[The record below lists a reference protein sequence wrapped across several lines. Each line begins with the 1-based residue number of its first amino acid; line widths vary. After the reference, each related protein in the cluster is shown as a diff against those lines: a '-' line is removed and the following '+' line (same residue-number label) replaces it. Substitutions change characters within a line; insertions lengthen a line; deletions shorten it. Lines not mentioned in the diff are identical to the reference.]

1 MALDIK
7 PLLSKTLAIYGLSDT
22 DITEIAN
29 TLNLTTLYSDYFG
42 GLAALDAGSA
52 VITGNLALNRN
63 RILDFKTVLRDTLP
77 LVTEIGGNFDSIVQM
92 ITQSTSALQRN
103 VVFTPEIYQGLY
115 AATKVLDLTVSELI
129 PAFES
134 AGIATAQI
142 TGNVEKSL
150 DYIRSIGVDAKKVMG
165 SIVENTDMLNRF
177 SFKEGVLG
185 FTKMAAQA
193 SILKTDM
200 ATIATFADKVF
211 EPEGAIEMAS
221 SFQRLGLY
229 LGDLIDPFTLMDK
242 SLNDPQGL
250 IMSLAEAGQK
260 FVQFNEEGKR
270 FEINPSAIGQVRK
283 IAEAAGT
290 TGKEYTKMILS
301 LAEFNERIGAFDF
314 SFDINE
320 EQKMFVANM
329 AYLNKKGEYVVK
341 VAGGEKLVTELSE
354 EQIKEIADKGEGQDS
369 LVNLAKASL
378 SSVDSVLN
386 SVNAIK
392 FKLLFGGMGD
402 NTLGLQEDLR
412 DVTTAYLD
420 RLYESIPSISERSDS
435 NKKLSEAFKGGS
447 ISGVMEEF
455 SDLMGIIGK
464 KYMEGDDEFKARLSG
479 NEMSK
484 LFIDNIEEPL
494 KFYFGQIKGAIR
506 SNAFLSTIN
515 TDLAT
520 IMSGLTTQISTL
532 MGGIGEATDALQEQ
546 LDGFLSRLGRSTSS
560 TSSSGGISSS
570 SLYTPISFRDGFGGD
585 VSGNVGAMVAGLYKS
600 QEKKPI
606 KIDLSIHNTSTIN
619 GVKVGTQVEQVLV
632 SDQNNK
638 FAKKIENKTNLSRL
652 P

>member
-1 MALDIK
+1 MALDIT
-7 PLLSKTLAIYGLSDT
+7 PILSKTLAIYGLSDT
-22 DITEIAN
+22 DIKEIADA
-29 TLNLTTLYSDYFG
+29 LNLTTLYSDYFG

-92 ITQSTSALQRN
+92 INQSTSALQRN
-103 VVFTPEIYQGLY
+103 VIFTPEIYQGLY

-134 AGIATAQI
+134 AGIATSQI

-185 FTKMAAQA
+185 MTKMAAQA

-200 ATIATFADKVF
+200 ATIAAFADKVF

-283 IAEAAGT
+283 IGEAAGT
-290 TGKEYTKMILS
+290 TAKEYTKIILS
-301 LAEFNERIGAFDF
+301 LAEFNERVGAFDF
-314 SFDINE
+314 SFDISE

-329 AYLNKKGEYVVK
+329 AYLSKDGQYVVK
-341 VAGGEKLVTELSE
+341 IDGSEQLVTKLSK
-354 EQIKEIADKGEGQDS
+354 EQIEQIAAKGEGEES
-369 LVNLAKASL
+369 LVGLAKASL
-378 SSVDSVLN
+378 SSVDSIMN

-412 DVTTAYLD
+412 DVTTAYFD
-420 RLYESIPSISERSDS
+420 RLYESIPSISERVAS
-435 NKKLSEAFKGGS
+435 NKKITEAFQEGS
-447 ISGVMEEF
+447 MSGVMRQF
-455 SDLMGIIGK
+455 VDLMGIVGK
-464 KYMEGDDEFKARLSG
+464 KYMEGDDEFKQSLSD
-479 NEMSK
+479 NKMAK
-484 LFIDNIEEPL
+484 FFIDKVEMPL
-494 KFYFGQIKGAIR
+494 KTYFEQIKVIIDNTTFLNSLNLDLPSVASKFSEAIKG
-506 SNAFLSTIN
+506 FTDTVEGLSDSVEAAML
-515 TDLAT
+515 DLRNRFT
-520 IMSGLTTQISTL
+520 
-532 MGGIGEATDALQEQ
+532 
-546 LDGFLSRLGRSTSS
+546 SRFGRSISYSPSS
-560 TSSSGGISSS
+560 RGGMSS
-570 SLYTPISFRDGFGGD
+570 SLYVPISAGDDFG
-585 VSGNVGAMVAGLYKS
+585 SNIGAMVAGLNKKQ
-600 QEKKPI
+600 QEPI
-606 KIDLSIHNTSTIN
+606 KIAFTIHNKHTIN
-619 GVKVGTQVEQVLV
+619 GKEKSNQVEGILE
-632 SDQNNK
+632 SDLNNK
-638 FAKKIENKTNLSRL
+638 FAKKISIEKDWK
-652 P
+652 

>member
-22 DITEIAN
+22 DIDDIAK

-52 VITGNLALNRN
+52 VITGNLSLNRN

-77 LVTEIGGNFDSIVQM
+77 LITEIGGNFDSIVQM

-420 RLYESIPSISERSDS
+420 RLYESIPSISERGVS
-435 NKKLSEAFKGGS
+435 NQKISNAFQEGS
-447 ISGVMEEF
+447 MSGVMGE
-455 SDLMGIIGK
+455 LGKLIGIVGEN
-464 KYMEGDDEFKARLSG
+464 YMEGDDEFKQRLSG
-479 NEMSK
+479 NKMSK
-484 LFIDNIEEPL
+484 LFIDNVETPL
-494 KFYFGQIKGAIR
+494 KSYFSQIKDVIV
-506 SNAFLSTIN
+506 NPAFLSSIN
-515 TDLAT
+515 IDLSSVASE
-520 IMSGLTTQISTL
+520 ISSAISGLTSTISGYISGAASAVRSAA
-532 MGGIGEATDALQEQ
+532 GGSA
-546 LDGFLSRLGRSTSS
+546 SS

-606 KIDLSIHNTSTIN
+606 KMDLTIHNTSTIN
-619 GVKVGTQVEQVLV
+619 GVVSSTQVEQALLLAE
-632 SDQNNK
+632 NNK
-638 FAKKIENKTNLSRL
+638 FTKKIENKTNLSRR

>member
-1 MALDIK
+1 MALDRTNI
-7 PLLSKTLAIYGLSDT
+7 LSKTLAIYGLSET
-22 DITEIAN
+22 DIKDIAD

-314 SFDINE
+314 SFDISE

-420 RLYESIPSISERSDS
+420 RLYESIPSISERGVS
-435 NKKLSEAFKGGS
+435 NQKISNAFQEGS
-447 ISGVMEEF
+447 MSGVMGE
-455 SDLMGIIGK
+455 LGKLIGIVGE
-464 KYMEGDDEFKARLSG
+464 KYMEGDSAFEASLADNKMAKF
-479 NEMSK
+479 
-484 LFIDNIEEPL
+484 FIDNVETPL
-494 KFYFGQIKGAIR
+494 KTYFQQIKLIIDDSVFLDSLNVDLASVASKFSAAISEFTDTVDGLSDSVRAAMGDLLDRATSMFGGATSYAPSSRPSSRFAPSGSGIDLR
-506 SNAFLSTIN
+506 GLMSSLDNRNKQNPFSFEFTIN
-515 TDLAT
+515 NK
-520 IMSGLTTQISTL
+520 ST
-532 MGGIGEATDALQEQ
+532 
-546 LDGFLSRLGRSTSS
+546 F
-560 TSSSGGISSS
+560 
-570 SLYTPISFRDGFGGD
+570 
-585 VSGNVGAMVAGLYKS
+585 
-600 QEKKPI
+600 
-606 KIDLSIHNTSTIN
+606 N
-619 GVKVGTQVEQVLV
+619 GVKQPDQVTRLKTTYEDAEAAKRL
-632 SDQNNK
+632 K
-638 FAKKIENKTNLSRL
+638 FGDV
-652 P
+652 

>member
-7 PLLSKTLAIYGLSDT
+7 PLLSKTLAIYGLSEA
-22 DITEIAN
+22 DIGEIAN

-314 SFDINE
+314 SFDISE

-329 AYLNKKGEYVVK
+329 AYLSKDGQYVVK
-341 VAGGEKLVTELSE
+341 IDGKEKLVTELSE
-354 EQIKEIADKGEGQDS
+354 KQIKEIADKGEGQDS

-420 RLYESIPSISERSDS
+420 RLYESIPSISERAVS
-435 NKKLSEAFKGGS
+435 NQKISNAFQEGS
-447 ISGVMEEF
+447 MSGVMKQF
-455 SDLMGIIGK
+455 GDLMGIVGE

-479 NEMSK
+479 NKMAEF
-484 LFIDNIEEPL
+484 FINNVETPL
-494 KFYFGQIKGAIR
+494 KFYFGKIKEIIDNNDYR
-506 SNAFLSTIN
+506 RTLDIDIPTLLSS
-515 TDLAT
+515 L
-520 IMSGLTTQISTL
+520 
-532 MGGIGEATDALQEQ
+532 
-546 LDGFLSRLGRSTSS
+546 
-560 TSSSGGISSS
+560 SSSVTEFITTATERAGEMRADLEEALRLRFGGATSYAPSSRPSSS
-570 SLYTPISFRDGFGGD
+570 FAP
-585 VSGNVGAMVAGLYKS
+585 SGSG
-600 QEKKPI
+600 
-606 KIDLSIHNTSTIN
+606 IDLRGLMSSLDNRKQKNPFLIDLRINNTSTVN
-619 GVKVGTQVEQVLV
+619 GVKVRSQV
-632 SDQNNK
+632 DQMLIDATNDK
-638 FAKKIENKTNLSRL
+638 FAEKIGYKTDLSTTG
-652 P
+652 

>member
-1 MALDIK
+1 MALDITNI
-7 PLLSKTLAIYGLSDT
+7 LSKTLAIYGLSET
-22 DITEIAN
+22 DIKDIAD

-435 NKKLSEAFKGGS
+435 NKKLSNAFQEGS
-447 ISGVMEEF
+447 MSGVMGE
-455 SDLMGIIGK
+455 LGKLIGIVGE
-464 KYMEGDDEFKARLSG
+464 KYMEGDSAFEASLADNKMAKF
-479 NEMSK
+479 
-484 LFIDNIEEPL
+484 FIDNVETPL
-494 KFYFGQIKGAIR
+494 KTYFQQIKLIIDDSVFLDSLNVDLASVASKFSAAISEFTDTVDGLSDSVRAAMGDLLDRATSMFGGATSYAPSSRPSSRFAPSGSGIDLR
-506 SNAFLSTIN
+506 GLMSSLDNRNKQNPFSFEFTIN
-515 TDLAT
+515 NK
-520 IMSGLTTQISTL
+520 ST
-532 MGGIGEATDALQEQ
+532 
-546 LDGFLSRLGRSTSS
+546 F
-560 TSSSGGISSS
+560 
-570 SLYTPISFRDGFGGD
+570 
-585 VSGNVGAMVAGLYKS
+585 
-600 QEKKPI
+600 
-606 KIDLSIHNTSTIN
+606 N
-619 GVKVGTQVEQVLV
+619 GVKQPDQVTRLKTTYEDAEAAKRL
-632 SDQNNK
+632 K
-638 FAKKIENKTNLSRL
+638 FGDV
-652 P
+652 

>member
-1 MALDIK
+1 MAFDIK

-52 VITGNLALNRN
+52 VITGNLSLNRN

-77 LVTEIGGNFDSIVQM
+77 LITEIGGNFDSIVQM

-142 TGNVEKSL
+142 TGNIENSL

-354 EQIKEIADKGEGQDS
+354 EQIKEIAAKGEGEDS

-420 RLYESIPSISERSDS
+420 RLYESIPSISERGVS
-435 NKKLSEAFKGGS
+435 NQKISNAFQEGS
-447 ISGVMEEF
+447 MSGVMGE
-455 SDLMGIIGK
+455 LGKLIGIVGEN
-464 KYMEGDDEFKARLSG
+464 YMEGDDEFKARLSG
-479 NEMSK
+479 NKMSD
-484 LFIDNIEEPL
+484 LFIKNVETPL
-494 KFYFGQIKGAIR
+494 KSYFKKVKELIDDSDYLSALDIDIQNLVDTLSSEINTLITTAREAGDRLREDAAAALRSISGGATSYAPSSR
-506 SNAFLSTIN
+506 PSNRFAPLESGTDLRGLMSSLDNRKQQNPFLFEFTIN
-515 TDLAT
+515 NK
-520 IMSGLTTQISTL
+520 ST
-532 MGGIGEATDALQEQ
+532 
-546 LDGFLSRLGRSTSS
+546 F
-560 TSSSGGISSS
+560 
-570 SLYTPISFRDGFGGD
+570 
-585 VSGNVGAMVAGLYKS
+585 
-600 QEKKPI
+600 
-606 KIDLSIHNTSTIN
+606 N
-619 GVKVGTQVEQVLV
+619 GVKQP
-632 SDQNNK
+632 DQITRLKTTYEDAEAAKRLK
-638 FAKKIENKTNLSRL
+638 FGDV
-652 P
+652 

>member
-1 MALDIK
+1 MAINISSI
-7 PLLSKTLAIYGLSDT
+7 LSKTLAVYGLSET
-22 DITEIAN
+22 DITEITKA
-29 TLNLTTLYSDYFG
+29 LNVSTLYSDYFG

-92 ITQSTSALQRN
+92 INQSTSALQRN

-420 RLYESIPSISERSDS
+420 RLYNSIPSISERGAS
-435 NKKLSEAFKGGS
+435 NERLSEAFKGGS
-447 ISGVMEEF
+447 MSGVMKELG
-455 SDLMGIIGK
+455 DLMGIVGE
-464 KYMEGDDEFKARLSG
+464 KYLEGDAEFKRRLSG
-479 NEMSK
+479 NKMSE
-484 LFIDNIEEPL
+484 LFIKNVETPL
-494 KFYFGQIKGAIR
+494 KTYFEQIK
-506 SNAFLSTIN
+506 
-515 TDLAT
+515 
-520 IMSGLTTQISTL
+520 
-532 MGGIGEATDALQEQ
+532 
-546 LDGFLSRLGRSTSS
+546 RL
-560 TSSSGGISSS
+560 ISSS
-570 SLYTPISFRDGFGGD
+570 TFRNGIDINVTELLDDFINSVDGILTPSGGGIPTFEEIINKVKDLFSYNETPMGGSPSNIYTPSETGADLQGL
-585 VSGNVGAMVAGLYKS
+585 VSLDNRNKQDPFLF
-600 QEKKPI
+600 EF
-606 KIDLSIHNTSTIN
+606 TIN
-619 GVKVGTQVEQVLV
+619 NKSTVNGVPQP
-632 SDQNNK
+632 DQITRIK
-638 FAKKIENKTNLSRL
+638 TTYDDAKSAMRLENKTIGRG
-652 P
+652 

>member
-1 MALDIK
+1 MAIVDTLK
-7 PLLSKTLAIYGLSDT
+7 PLLTKTLAIYGLSST
-22 DITEIAN
+22 DIDEIAK
-29 TLNLTTLYSDYFG
+29 TLDVSTLYSDYFG

-92 ITQSTSALQRN
+92 INQSTSALQRN

-142 TGNVEKSL
+142 TGNIENSL

-314 SFDINE
+314 SFDISE

-412 DVTTAYLD
+412 DVTTAFAD
-420 RLYESIPSISERSDS
+420 RLYNSIPSINDRKASNQNISD
-435 NKKLSEAFKGGS
+435 AFKEGS
-447 ISGVMEEF
+447 MSGVMGE
-455 SDLMGIIGK
+455 LGKIMGVIGEN
-464 KYMEGDDEFKARLSG
+464 YMQGEPAFKESLTG
-479 NEMSK
+479 NNMAK
-484 LFIDNIEEPL
+484 LFIDNVETPL
-494 KFYFGQIKGAIR
+494 KLYFGKINDIISDTDLLDSFNINYGQIITNFFSIFTGTTASEIWENMFGYNEMPGGGIPGGGSPPNIYTPSETGADVR
-506 SNAFLSTIN
+506 GLASLDNSKQQEPFLIGLTVTNKSTVNGVPQPDQVTSMLIN
-515 TDLAT
+515 TKLKKFEER
-520 IMSGLTTQISTL
+520 
-532 MGGIGEATDALQEQ
+532 IGYPDPRDA
-546 LDGFLSRLGRSTSS
+546 
-560 TSSSGGISSS
+560 
-570 SLYTPISFRDGFGGD
+570 
-585 VSGNVGAMVAGLYKS
+585 
-600 QEKKPI
+600 
-606 KIDLSIHNTSTIN
+606 
-619 GVKVGTQVEQVLV
+619 
-632 SDQNNK
+632 
-638 FAKKIENKTNLSRL
+638 
-652 P
+652 

>member
-1 MALDIK
+1 MAINISSI
-7 PLLSKTLAIYGLSDT
+7 LSKTLAVYGLSET
-22 DITEIAN
+22 DITEITKA
-29 TLNLTTLYSDYFG
+29 LNVSTLYSDYFG

-92 ITQSTSALQRN
+92 INQSTSALQRN

-134 AGIATAQI
+134 AGIATSQI
-142 TGNVEKSL
+142 TGNIENSL

-290 TGKEYTKMILS
+290 TSKEYTKMILS

-420 RLYESIPSISERSDS
+420 RLYNSIPSISERGAS
-435 NKKLSEAFKGGS
+435 NERLSEAFKGGS
-447 ISGVMEEF
+447 MSGIMKELG
-455 SDLMGIIGK
+455 DLMGIVGE
-464 KYMEGDDEFKARLSG
+464 KYLEGDADFKASLAG
-479 NEMSK
+479 NKMAD
-484 LFIDNIEEPL
+484 LFINNVETPL
-494 KFYFGQIKGAIR
+494 KNYFEQIKR
-506 SNAFLSTIN
+506 V
-515 TDLAT
+515 
-520 IMSGLTTQISTL
+520 
-532 MGGIGEATDALQEQ
+532 
-546 LDGFLSRLGRSTSS
+546 
-560 TSSSGGISSS
+560 ISSS
-570 SLYTPISFRDGFGGD
+570 TFLNGIDVNVTELLDEFINNVNSVLTPSGGGIPTFEEIINKFKDLFSYNETPMGGSPPNRYTPLGSDTGTDLRGL
-585 VSGNVGAMVAGLYKS
+585 VSLDNSKQKS
-600 QEKKPI
+600 PFLI
-606 KIDLSIHNTSTIN
+606 NLRINSTSTVN
-619 GVKVGTQVEQVLV
+619 GVEKSSQMNDILFDAANDKYAE
-632 SDQNNK
+632 
-638 FAKKIENKTNLSRL
+638 RL
-652 P
+652 KYELPT

>member
-7 PLLSKTLAIYGLSDT
+7 TLLSKTLAIYGLSDT
-22 DITEIAN
+22 DITEIAKA
-29 TLNLTTLYSDYFG
+29 LNVSTLYSDYFG

-314 SFDINE
+314 SFDISE

-329 AYLNKKGEYVVK
+329 AYLSKDGQYVVK
-341 VAGGEKLVTELSE
+341 IDGKEKLVTELSE
-354 EQIKEIADKGEGQDS
+354 KQIKEIADKGEGQDS

-420 RLYESIPSISERSDS
+420 RLYESIPSISERGVS
-435 NKKLSEAFKGGS
+435 NQNISKAFQDGSMSGVMGELGKIIGVIGENYMQGEPAFKASLTDNKMTKLFTDNVETPLKLYFGKIKDIISDTDLLDTFNIDYGQIITNILGG
-447 ISGVMEEF
+447 ISGVTPTEIWENM
-455 SDLMGIIGK
+455 
-464 KYMEGDDEFKARLSG
+464 
-479 NEMSK
+479 
-484 LFIDNIEEPL
+484 
-494 KFYFGQIKGAIR
+494 FGYNG
-506 SNAFLSTIN
+506 
-515 TDLAT
+515 
-520 IMSGLTTQISTL
+520 MPG
-532 MGGIGEATDALQEQ
+532 GGIPGGGNPPNIYTPSETGADVRGLVS
-546 LDGFLSRLGRSTSS
+546 LDNSKQKSPFLINLRINSTS
-560 TSSSGGISSS
+560 T
-570 SLYTPISFRDGFGGD
+570 
-585 VSGNVGAMVAGLYKS
+585 V
-600 QEKKPI
+600 
-606 KIDLSIHNTSTIN
+606 N
-619 GVKVGTQVEQVLV
+619 GVEKSSQMNDILF
-632 SDQNNK
+632 DAANDK
-638 FAKKIENKTNLSRL
+638 FAERL
-652 P
+652 KYELPT

>member
-1 MALDIK
+1 MALDITNI
-7 PLLSKTLAIYGLSDT
+7 LSKTLAIYGLSET
-22 DITEIAN
+22 DIKDIAD

-314 SFDINE
+314 SFDISE

-329 AYLNKKGEYVVK
+329 AYLSKDGQYVVK
-341 VAGGEKLVTELSE
+341 IDGKEKLVTELSE
-354 EQIKEIADKGEGQDS
+354 KQIKEIADKGEGQDS

-420 RLYESIPSISERSDS
+420 RLYESIPSISERGVS
-435 NKKLSEAFKGGS
+435 NQKISNAFQEGS
-447 ISGVMEEF
+447 MSGVMGE
-455 SDLMGIIGK
+455 LGKLIGIVGE
-464 KYMEGDDEFKARLSG
+464 KYMEGDSAFEASLADNKMAKF
-479 NEMSK
+479 
-484 LFIDNIEEPL
+484 FIDNVETPL
-494 KFYFGQIKGAIR
+494 KTYFQQIKRIIDDSVFLDSLNVDLASVASKFSAAISEFTDTVDGLSDSVRAAMGDLLDRATSMFGGATSYAPSSRPSSRFAPSGSGIDLR
-506 SNAFLSTIN
+506 GLMSSLDNRNKQNPFSFEFTIN
-515 TDLAT
+515 NK
-520 IMSGLTTQISTL
+520 ST
-532 MGGIGEATDALQEQ
+532 
-546 LDGFLSRLGRSTSS
+546 F
-560 TSSSGGISSS
+560 
-570 SLYTPISFRDGFGGD
+570 
-585 VSGNVGAMVAGLYKS
+585 
-600 QEKKPI
+600 
-606 KIDLSIHNTSTIN
+606 N
-619 GVKVGTQVEQVLV
+619 GVKQPDQVTRLKTTYEDAEAAKRL
-632 SDQNNK
+632 K
-638 FAKKIENKTNLSRL
+638 FGDV
-652 P
+652 